1 MEWDIEHLSGKE
13 ILRNRTET
21 EKELEEG
28 ILELERQLLGLKLK
42 MVSLV
47 KQLNKE

>member
-1 MEWDIEHLSGKE
+1 MEWDIEYLSGKE
-13 ILRNRTET
+13 ILRNRKET